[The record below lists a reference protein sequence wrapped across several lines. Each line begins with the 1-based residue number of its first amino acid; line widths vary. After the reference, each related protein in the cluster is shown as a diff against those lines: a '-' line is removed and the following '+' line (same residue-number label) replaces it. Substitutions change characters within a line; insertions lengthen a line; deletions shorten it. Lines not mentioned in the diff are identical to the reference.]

1 MKQVIIVVALCCAA
15 FAALSYGR
23 GTETQH
29 EKLTPSQEADTYL
42 KNLSRSMRP
51 TPEGKFALAVSAD
64 GGTAWRLNTETGAVS
79 YCRTAQNSVLTKNSD
94 GSYTYT
100 PKPADQ
106 KNPDKA
112 TCVPWVN

>member
-1 MKQVIIVVALCCAA
+1 MKQAIVAVAICCVA
-15 FAALSYGR
+15 FASLSYGR
-23 GTETQH
+23 DTEPAQRGEFT
-29 EKLTPSQEADTYL
+29 
-42 KNLSRSMRP
+42 
-51 TPEGKFALAVSAD
+51 LAVSAD
-64 GGTAWRLNTETGAVS
+64 GSTAWRLNTETGAVS
-79 YCRTAQNSVLTKNSD
+79 YCRTAQNGVLTKNSD